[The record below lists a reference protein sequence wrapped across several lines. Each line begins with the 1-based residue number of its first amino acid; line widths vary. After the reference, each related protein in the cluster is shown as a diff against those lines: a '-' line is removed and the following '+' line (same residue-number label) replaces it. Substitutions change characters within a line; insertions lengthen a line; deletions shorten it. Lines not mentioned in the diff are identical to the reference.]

1 MSDYR
6 LTKDHYIVINL
17 EKTSTMAEACSC
29 SEGERD
35 EPEPEFTYTA
45 CLFKS
50 AYDGDYEGHVVR
62 TDDDEVLSG
71 ISAYDAETLLKLM
84 RQWLEP

>member
-17 EKTSTMAEACSC
+17 EKTSTMAESC
-29 SEGERD
+29 GLECDGD
-35 EPEPEFTYTA
+35 GTEPEFTYTA

-71 ISAYDAETLLKLM
+71 ISAYDVETLLKLM